1 MKERSL
7 PWFSIFHSGRPG
19 IQPNFNPFFK
29 HKTPCWFFEW
39 DPVKAAKNE
48 RKHGVSFPEAVTAF
62 QDLLSLTIPDPE
74 HSVGE
79 ARYILLGVSSRS
91 RLLVVAHTERGQR
104 LRIINARLATPAE
117 RRDYEKG

>member
-1 MKERSL
+1 VL
-7 PWFSIFHSGRPG
+7 V
-19 IQPNFNPFFK
+19 
-29 HKTPCWFFEW
+29 FEW
-39 DPVKAAKNE
+39 DPVKATKNE

-79 ARYILLGVSSRS
+79 ARYVLVGVSFRG
-91 RLLVVAHTERGQR
+91 RLLVVSHTERGHQ
-104 LRIINARLATPAE
+104 LRIVNARLATPAE